1 MLLLANNKDIQ
12 NQSALL
18 RIWLRGQRLQTDQ
31 SDDET
36 KPVVLQVPSLAGGEA
51 AL

>member
-12 NQSALL
+12 KQSALL
-18 RIWLRGQRLQTDQ
+18 HMWLRGRRLQADQ
-31 SDDET
+31 SNDET